1 MSKLPETESIRFFYN
16 GLRLNG
22 AKTLVKCFYSIDNT
36 DRERTPAITIYAR
49 SGYHLPHDLFSV
61 ENDTDFMTDYFDD
74 DRAILKPEHPLYK
87 FARAVALRDAVKR
100 LEKTIP
106 RKDELAAA
114 GGRWADNYAREAQ
127 ECRER
132 LVCYQAELAALPA
145 GHPTGADVQAARDF
159 ILEKR
164 AAERAAR
171 EAQEKAEAAERQRQ
185 FDVAREAGSRFIQE
199 TAELY
204 PVQAGGVNVRICW
217 SEYPAFYGWED
228 DELMLS
234 LRAAEIILKR
244 FDERVAEDQE
254 HGYYKTKFRIE
265 WTEPDT
271 GEAGSYEGRYDLGD
285 NDGGLIAHIE
295 SFASS
300 YNTYGRS
307 TAEED
312 REQRKELRSF
322 AEWLRSECYGTGA
335 AEDSAEVVT
344 EQEPKQAAQDIPGDS
359 DGVVKVEL
367 AGWVID
373 ALEQKRKE
381 EERKKEKELAWI
393 EVETSMLTDAELEKA
408 IFMVDPK
415 TDEGKAIGAYFLD
428 KLKERD
434 MDRALEV
441 FKRWING
448 GAA

>member
-1 MSKLPETESIRFFYN
+1 MSKLPQTESIRFFYN
-16 GLRLNG
+16 GIRHNG
-22 AKTLVKCFYSIDNT
+22 AKKLIKCYYFVGENSLTIRAVSGLDGL
-36 DRERTPAITIYAR
+36 PADIFT
-49 SGYHLPHDLFSV
+49 V
-61 ENDTDFMTDYFDD
+61 ENHTDFQSDYFDED
-74 DRAILKPEHPLYK
+74 SAVIKCEHPLYK
-87 FARAVALRDAVKR
+87 FARAAALKKEIRNLTERAEHK
-100 LEKTIP
+100 EGM
-106 RKDELAAA
+106 AAA

-132 LVCYQAELAALPA
+132 LARYQVELATLPA
-145 GHPTGADVQAARDF
+145 GHPTDADVWAARDF

-185 FDVAREAGSRFIQE
+185 FDEAREAGSRFIRE

-204 PVQAGGVNVRICW
+204 PVQVGGVNVRICW

-285 NDGGLIAHIE
+285 NDGGLIAHVE
-295 SFASS
+295 CFANS
-300 YNTYGRS
+300 YSTYGRS

-322 AEWLRSECYGTGA
+322 AEWLRSECYGTGT

-344 EQEPKQAAQDIPGDS
+344 EQEPKQAVRDIPGDS

-367 AGWVID
+367 ASWVVD

-381 EERKKEKELAWI
+381 EERKREKELAWI